1 MKILYD
7 IINIMPLS
15 LLMIML
21 FSRYTGMP
29 QDNII
34 GYAVNLFVCLLI
46 IVLRHISRKNRIRLL
61 GVTAAFAVGLF
72 IAAGEPFRQLIVTE
86 YNWLGWNACISVA
99 SVVIG
104 ILTENI
110 HWARRCAALS
120 LLVTCIIGIINSW
133 EIGKAAFA
141 LMLFLLCIYTV
152 AEIQNKWEKKGYPD
166 IKGHVTRISPIILA
180 LCITVFLIPAPDTP
194 YDWQFVKDIYNKAS
208 VYFGKLVEFV
218 SHPDEEYANISFSD
232 SHKFYDNIQYVDQE
246 VLVVTSNNTKIT
258 NLRLVG
264 CISGEYDRDHWVFDT
279 EKETTDRMMDTLE
292 TLCAVHK
299 YDAENWHNYIDKT
312 DMRYENQLPN
322 TRFIF
327 APAKMKLETFI
338 KDNPPYSDRGNSIIT
353 KRRMNSG
360 DEYFLSH
367 YTLNSDSPEF
377 IDMLSAAQPVTE
389 AEWTNIL
396 NDAAIDKSGYSFGDY
411 QNYHNN
417 IYDRYAASYGVSE
430 DVGKILD
437 EIKGGSQS
445 RYELMKN
452 LEAYLRGMEY
462 STVDGALPDS
472 VCDSRDYLD
481 YFLLTSQKGYCI
493 HYATAFVLMARELGV
508 PCRYVQGYY
517 VQSESSYKVTVNQS
531 QAHAWPEVYF
541 DNVGW
546 IAFEPTP
553 SYSTDS
559 AWVTSGGN
567 TTFSYYEEDYTDDS
581 VDTTETDTTVDEK
594 KSKSRQI
601 DVRIFIIPVL
611 CAAVFLVLLYLYS
624 RIHWKIKFRRM
635 NNDEKFRYLTQEN
648 FRFLKHIGYKIEIGE
663 TLTEYTERL
672 CTVQE
677 YDIKE
682 YVAFISHYEKML
694 YSDIIIREQEIAD
707 AETAHAFLRNIINKR
722 KLRYRVRMLLN
733 R

>member
-15 LLMIML
+15 LLMVMF

-72 IAAGEPFRQLIVTE
+72 IAAGEPFRQLVITE
-86 YNWLGWNACISVA
+86 YSWLGWNVCITVA

-110 HWARRCAALS
+110 PWARRCAALS
-120 LLVTCIIGIINSW
+120 LLVICIVAIINSW
-133 EIGKAAFA
+133 ETDKAAFT
-141 LMLFLLCIYTV
+141 LMLFLLCIYMT
-152 AEIQNKWEKKGYPD
+152 AEIQSKWEKKGYPD

-180 LCITVFLIPAPDTP
+180 LCVTVFLIPAPDTP

-246 VLVVTSNNTKIT
+246 VLVVTSNNTRIT

-299 YDAENWHNYIDKT
+299 YDAENWHSYIDKT

-322 TRFIF
+322 TKFIF

-338 KDNPPYSDRGNSIIT
+338 KDNPPYTDRGNSIIA
-353 KRRMNSG
+353 RHRMNSG
-360 DEYFLSH
+360 DEYSLSH
-367 YTLNSDSPEF
+367 YALNSDSPEF
-377 IDMLSAAQPVTE
+377 IHMLNTAQPVTE
-389 AEWTNIL
+389 AEWTNML
-396 NDAAIDKSGYSFGDY
+396 NDAAIDKNGYSFSDY
-411 QNYHNN
+411 QNYHNK
-417 IYDRYAASYGVSE
+417 IYDRYAVSYGVSE

-437 EIKGGSQS
+437 EIKNDSQS

-452 LEAYLRGMEY
+452 LEAYLREMEY

-472 VCDSRDYLD
+472 VCDSRGYLD

-517 VQSESSYKVTVNQS
+517 VQSKSSYKVTVNQNH
-531 QAHAWPEVYF
+531 AHAWPEVYF

-553 SYSTDS
+553 SYSTES
-559 AWVTSGGN
+559 SWVTSGGN
-567 TTFSYYEEDYTDDS
+567 ASFSYYDEEYIDDTE
-581 VDTTETDTTVDEK
+581 VEETDITVDEK
-594 KSKSRQI
+594 KPKSRQI
-601 DVRIFIIPVL
+601 DARIFIIPVL
-611 CAAVFLVLLYLYS
+611 CAVVFLVLLYMYS
-624 RIHWKIKFRRM
+624 RIHWKIKFRSM

-648 FRFLKHIGYKIEIGE
+648 FRFLKHIGYKIQIGE
-663 TLTEYTERL
+663 TLTEYTKRL
-672 CTVQE
+672 CAVQE
-677 YDIKE
+677 YDIRE

-694 YSDIIIREQEIAD
+694 YSHIVICEQEIAD
-707 AETAHAFLRNIINKR
+707 AETAYAFLRNIINKG
-722 KLRYRVRMLLN
+722 KLRYRVRLLFN

>member
-7 IINIMPLS
+7 IINVMPLS
-15 LLMIML
+15 LLMVMF

-61 GVTAAFAVGLF
+61 GVTAAFAVGMF
-72 IAAGEPFRQLIVTE
+72 IAAGEPFRQLVITE
-86 YNWLGWNACISVA
+86 YSWLGWNVCITVA

-110 HWARRCAALS
+110 SWARRCAALS
-120 LLVTCIIGIINSW
+120 LLVICIAAIINSW
-133 EIGKAAFA
+133 ETCKAAFA
-141 LMLFLLCIYTV
+141 LMLFLLCIYMT
-152 AEIQNKWEKKGYPD
+152 AEIQSKWEKKGCPD
-166 IKGHVTRISPIILA
+166 IKEHVTRISPIILA
-180 LCITVFLIPAPDTP
+180 LCITIFLIPAPDTP
-194 YDWQFVKDIYNKAS
+194 YDWQFVKDIYSKAS
-208 VYFGKLVEFV
+208 VYFGKLVEFI

-246 VLVVTSNNTKIT
+246 VLVVASNNTRIT

-312 DMRYENQLPN
+312 DMRYVNQLPN
-322 TRFIF
+322 TKFIF

-338 KDNPPYSDRGNSIIT
+338 KDNPPYSDKGNSIIT

-360 DEYFLSH
+360 DEYSLSH

-377 IDMLSAAQPVTE
+377 IDMLAAAQPVTE

-396 NDAAIDKSGYSFGDY
+396 NDAAIDKNGYSFSDY
-411 QNYHNN
+411 QDYHNK
-417 IYDRYAASYGVSE
+417 IYDRYAVSYGVSE

-437 EIKGGSQS
+437 KIKNGSQS

-472 VCDSRDYLD
+472 VCDSRGYLD

-493 HYATAFVLMARELGV
+493 HYATAFVLMAREMGV

-517 VQSESSYKVTVNQS
+517 VQSESSYKVAVNQS

-559 AWVTSGGN
+559 GWVTSGGN
-567 TTFSYYEEDYTDDS
+567 ASFSYYEEDYTY
-581 VDTTETDTTVDEK
+581 DTEVEETDITVDETK
-594 KSKSRQI
+594 HRSRQI
-601 DVRIFIIPVL
+601 DARIFIIPVL
-611 CAAVFLVLLYLYS
+611 CVAVFLVLLYLYN

-648 FRFLKHIGYKIEIGE
+648 FRFLKHIGCRIEIGE

-672 CTVQE
+672 CAVQE
-677 YDIKE
+677 YDIRE
-682 YVAFISHYEKML
+682 YVTFISHYEKML
-694 YSDIIIREQEIAD
+694 YSHIVIHEQEIAD
-707 AETAHAFLRNIINKR
+707 AETAHAFLRNIINKG
-722 KLRYRVRMLLN
+722 KLRYRIRMLFN

>member
-15 LLMIML
+15 ILMIMF

-34 GYAVNLFVCLLI
+34 GYTVNLFICLLI
-46 IVLRHISRKNRIRLL
+46 IVLRHISKKNRIRLL
-61 GVTAAFAVGLF
+61 GVTAAFVVGLF
-72 IAAGEPFRQLIVTE
+72 IAAGEPFRQLVISE
-86 YNWLGWNACISVA
+86 YSWLGWNVCITVA
-99 SVVIG
+99 SVIIG
-104 ILTENI
+104 MLTENI
-110 HWARRCAALS
+110 TWARRCAALAI
-120 LLVTCIIGIINSW
+120 LAICIVGIINSW

-141 LMLFLLCIYTV
+141 LMLFLLCIYTA
-152 AEIQNKWEKKGYPD
+152 AEIQNKWEKKGCPD
-166 IKGHVTRISPIILA
+166 IKEHVTRISPIILA

-194 YDWQFVKDIYNKAS
+194 YDWQFVKDICNKVS
-208 VYFGKLVEFV
+208 VCFGKLVEFV

-246 VLVVTSNNTKIT
+246 VLVVTSNNTRIT
-258 NLRLVG
+258 NIKLVG
-264 CISGEYDRDHWVFDT
+264 CISGEYDGDHWVFDT

-299 YDAENWHNYIDKT
+299 YDAKNWHNYIDKT

-322 TRFIF
+322 TRFMF

-338 KDNPPYSDRGNSIIT
+338 KDNPPYSDKGNSIIA
-353 KRRMNSG
+353 KHRMNSG
-360 DEYFLSH
+360 DEYSLSH

-377 IDMLSAAQPVTE
+377 IDMLNTARPFTE

-396 NDAAIDKSGYSFGDY
+396 NDSAIDKSGYSFSDY
-411 QNYHNN
+411 QKYHDK
-417 IYDRYAASYGVSE
+417 IYDRYAVSDGVSK

-437 EIKGGSQS
+437 EIKGSSQN
-445 RYELMKN
+445 RYVLMKN
-452 LEAYLRGMEY
+452 LESYLREMEY

-472 VCDSRDYLD
+472 VCDSSSYLD
-481 YFLLTSQKGYCI
+481 YFLLTSQNGYCI

-517 VQSESSYKVTVNQS
+517 VQSESSYKVNVNQS

-559 AWVTSGGN
+559 SWVASGDN
-567 TTFSYYEEDYTDDS
+567 ATFSYYDEGYTDDTE
-581 VDTTETDTTVDEK
+581 VEETDITVDEK
-594 KSKSRQI
+594 KHKSRRI
-601 DVRIFIIPVL
+601 DARIFIIPVL
-611 CAAVFLVLLYLYS
+611 CATVFLMLLYLYS
-624 RIHWKIKFRRM
+624 RIYSRIKYRRM
-635 NNDEKFRYLTQEN
+635 NNEEKFRHLTLEN

-663 TLTEYTERL
+663 TLTEYKERL
-672 CTVQE
+672 CGVQE

-682 YVAFISHYEKML
+682 YIAFISHYEKML
-694 YSDIIIREQEIAD
+694 YSDVVISEQEIAD
-707 AETAHAFLRNIINKR
+707 AETAHAFLRNIINKG
-722 KLRYRVRMLLN
+722 KLRYKVRMLFN

>member
-7 IINIMPLS
+7 IINVMPLS
-15 LLMIML
+15 LLMVMF

-61 GVTAAFAVGLF
+61 GVTAAFVVGLF
-72 IAAGEPFRQLIVTE
+72 IAAGEPFRQLVITE
-86 YNWLGWNACISVA
+86 YSWLGWNVCITVA
-99 SVVIG
+99 SVAIG

-110 HWARRCAALS
+110 PWARRCAALS
-120 LLVTCIIGIINSW
+120 LLVICIVAIINSW
-133 EIGKAAFA
+133 ETGKAAFA

-152 AEIQNKWEKKGYPD
+152 AEIQSKWEKKGYPD
-166 IKGHVTRISPIILA
+166 INGHVTRISPIILA

-208 VYFGKLVEFV
+208 VYFSKLIEFI

-232 SHKFYDNIQYVDQE
+232 SHRFYDNIQYVDQE
-246 VLVVTSNNTKIT
+246 VLVVTSNNTRIT

-312 DMRYENQLPN
+312 DMRYKNQLPN

-338 KDNPPYSDRGNSIIT
+338 KDNPPYTDRGNSIIT
-353 KRRMNSG
+353 RHRMNSG
-360 DEYFLSH
+360 DGYSLSH

-377 IDMLSAAQPVTE
+377 IDMLAAAQPVTE

-396 NDAAIDKSGYSFGDY
+396 NDASIAKNGYSFSDY
-411 QNYHNN
+411 QNYHNK
-417 IYDRYAASYGVSE
+417 IYNRYAISYGVSE

-437 EIKGGSQS
+437 KIENDSQN

-452 LEAYLRGMEY
+452 LEAYLREMEY
-462 STVDGALPDS
+462 STVNGALPDS
-472 VCDSRDYLD
+472 VCDSRSYLD

-493 HYATAFVLMARELGV
+493 HYATAFVLMAREMGV

-553 SYSTDS
+553 SYSTES
-559 AWVTSGGN
+559 GWITSGGN
-567 TTFSYYEEDYTDDS
+567 ASFSYYEEDYIY
-581 VDTTETDTTVDEK
+581 DTEVEETDITVEEK
-594 KSKSRQI
+594 KHKSRQI
-601 DVRIFIIPVL
+601 DARIFIIPVL
-611 CAAVFLVLLYLYS
+611 CAVIFLVLLYLYS

-635 NNDEKFRYLTQEN
+635 TNDEKFRFLTQEN

-663 TLTEYTERL
+663 TLKEYTKRL
-672 CTVQE
+672 CAVQE
-677 YDIKE
+677 YDIRE
-682 YVAFISHYEKML
+682 YIAFISHYEKKL
-694 YSDIIIREQEIAD
+694 YSDIVIGEQEIAD
-707 AETAHAFLRNIINKR
+707 AETSHAFLRNIINKG
-722 KLRYRVRMLLN
+722 KLRYRVKMLFN